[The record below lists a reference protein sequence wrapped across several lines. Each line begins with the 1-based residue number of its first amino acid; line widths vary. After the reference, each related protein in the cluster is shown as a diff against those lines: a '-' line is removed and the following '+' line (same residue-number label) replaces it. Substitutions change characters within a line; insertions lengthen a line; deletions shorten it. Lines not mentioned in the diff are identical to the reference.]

1 MDTPITN
8 SIFRGAALSAVP
20 LNKLGSLKEFLI
32 SWIGTGF
39 QFGFL
44 ARCTQWQ
51 QAPSFLSAAQRSEGI
66 TSELLHLDPADD

>member
-32 SWIGTGF
+32 SWIGKGF
-39 QFGFL
+39 NLASLQDALNGNKLLLFFL
-44 ARCTQWQ
+44 QLSVAR
-51 QAPSFLSAAQRSEGI
+51 E
-66 TSELLHLDPADD
+66 